1 MTITVTIQVH
11 CHDPGSSPSRR
22 SSKLGGGFW
31 DHPALDISGIVF
43 FQPLCVSH
51 FTAVLVWIGLG
62 PYLVL
67 TLGT

>member
-1 MTITVTIQVH
+1 MVH
-11 CHDPGSSPSRR
+11 YSAPVAQ
-22 SSKLGGGFW
+22 
-31 DHPALDISGIVF
+31 DHPALDILGIVF